1 MSTSSLTPVTNSNY
15 IAGGSYSSRDLSQI
29 IPKIEYIYAT
39 CPNEFNNNPVL
50 QTINI
55 SGNGT
60 TNYSVVVSEYYNYP
74 DPGSGGTYKVSE
86 QTDNFGTIV
95 IYNKQNTSFTF
106 TVNRTGTGDY
116 TNLDLVFAV
125 IYGIS

>member
-29 IPKIEYIYAT
+29 IPKIEYVYAT
-39 CPNEFNNNPVL
+39 FKSTSGFNPDPL
-50 QTINI
+50 TQTITI

-60 TNYSVVVSEYYNYP
+60 TNYSVVISQYYNYVT
-74 DPGSGGTYKVSE
+74 PGGSTYNVSA
-86 QTDNFGTIV
+86 QSDNFGTIV

-106 TVNRTGTGDY
+106 TVNRGNGDF